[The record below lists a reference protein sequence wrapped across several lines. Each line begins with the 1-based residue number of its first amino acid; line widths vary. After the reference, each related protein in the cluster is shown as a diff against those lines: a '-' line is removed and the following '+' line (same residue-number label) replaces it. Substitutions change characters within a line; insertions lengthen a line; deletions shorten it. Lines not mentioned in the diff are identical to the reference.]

1 MGSNTFGKYFSI
13 TTFGES
19 HGPYIGVVIDGCP
32 ANLPIDQEKIQ
43 HDLNLRMPGQN
54 PFTSPRTETDT
65 VEIVSGLFENRSTGA
80 PITLLIKNTNQ
91 NTSAYAPIKHILRPG
106 HASYTY
112 MEKYQIYDHFGGGR
126 ASARE
131 TAARVAAGSIAKQ
144 YLSHFN
150 IEVLAYLHQI
160 DTIVHP
166 EPNGFIKDLRLIRNA
181 STLFTLDISTQTHME
196 NHIEKIKQQKDSCAG
211 IVRLITSSLP
221 IGLGDP
227 IYEKLEALLAFA
239 MLSIPATKGVE
250 FGEGFKAVHMQGSDH
265 NDLFTTDQTTIYL
278 TSNHAGGT
286 LGGISN
292 GCPIDLKVIFKPT
305 SSIQKSQESVTF
317 SKENVLLD
325 LGEKARH
332 DPCVAI
338 RGVIV
343 VEAMAAL
350 VLADRLLAN
359 KLSRL

>member
-32 ANLPIDQEKIQ
+32 ANLLINPEMIQ
-43 HDLNLRMPGQN
+43 NELNLRRPGQN
-54 PFTSPRTETDT
+54 AFTSPRNEPDT
-65 VEIVSGLFENRSTGA
+65 VEIISGLFENRSTGA
-80 PITLLIKNTNQ
+80 PVTLLIKNTNQ
-91 NTSAYAPIKHILRPG
+91 NKAAYEPIKHILRPG
-106 HASYTY
+106 HANYTY
-112 MEKYQIYDHFGGGR
+112 MEKYQIYDPYGGGR

-144 YLSHFN
+144 YIAHFN
-150 IEVLAYLHQI
+150 IEVLAYLHQV
-160 DTIVHP
+160 DTIIHP
-166 EPNGFIKDLRLIRNA
+166 DLCGSIKDLMPQRNN
-181 STLFTLDISTQTHME
+181 SPVFTIDENTQSKMQA
-196 NHIEKIKQQKDSCAG
+196 HIEQVKKDQDSCGG
-211 IVRLITSSLP
+211 IVRLITSPLP
-221 IGLGDP
+221 TGLGDP
-227 IYEKLEALLAFA
+227 IYEKLEALLGSA

-250 FGEGFKAVHMQGSDH
+250 FGEGFNAVHMKGSEH
-265 NDLFTTDQTTIYL
+265 NDLFSANNDTIKL

-292 GCPIDLKVIFKPT
+292 GCPIDLKVVFKPT
-305 SSIQKSQESVTF
+305 ASIQKPQKSMTF
-317 SKENVLLD
+317 SKERATLD

-359 KLSRL
+359 KLASI